1 MMDELR
7 GPELAY
13 AGEHELAGIDFGARL
28 TVPSVD
34 PAQKLFGVVGDF
46 LATRNKAAVPGMNAA
61 TDIGSDLGLD
71 SLEKVDLFIHIE
83 KSFGVPIDPDEST
96 EVATLGDLHAMIDTL
111 ENGANGVAAVAA
123 DQMVSIS
130 DLERHLIREVP
141 HFLNQVQAQAGRKL
155 DIGGRLIR
163 DFASANYLGL
173 DLDERIFDQIVRD
186 LRTWGTHPSWTRAI
200 ASPLPYAEL
209 EAMLAAMTGSADT
222 LVFPTV
228 TLIHMGILP
237 LLAREDVLF
246 LMDDRAH
253 KSIQEGVALARAKG
267 GKTAFFKHNDLADL
281 KRQLDAAAGYGAV
294 YICIDGVFSMT
305 GYEAKITAMVELC
318 RAYPN
323 STIYIDDA
331 HGFGLLGAAPSAE
344 NPYGSG
350 GGGLCRKY
358 GIDYAVDRVIYVA
371 GLSKAFSSLAAFVTC
386 RSPDEREFFST
397 ASTFVNSGPCPV
409 ASLSSAK
416 AGLAISQSDEGDAI
430 RRRVYDLSKRFV
442 DGVRDIGLVVH
453 NENYFPLISVEI
465 GSIAAVTRASQMLW
479 EDGVL
484 ITPAVYPNAPIKQ
497 SMLRFTLTA
506 ANTIDEVDAALAS
519 LEVIRDEIPSAPY
532 A

>member
-1 MMDELR
+1 MMDEFH
-7 GPELAY
+7 GPERDHSSSATLAD
-13 AGEHELAGIDFGARL
+13 LDFDPAL
-28 TVPSVD
+28 LVPAVD
-34 PAQKLFGVVGDF
+34 PAAKLIKAVSDF
-46 LATRNKAAVPGMNAA
+46 LELHNRPAVPAMSM
-61 TDIGSDLGLD
+61 DSEIGGDLGLD

-83 KSFGVPIDPDEST
+83 KSFGVSIDPDEST
-96 EVATLGDLHAMIDTL
+96 QVETLGDLCALI
-111 ENGANGVAAVAA
+111 GAHGGEARAPAGETQRA
-123 DQMVSIS
+123 ISIS
-130 DLERHLIREVP
+130 ELERHLIQEVP
-141 HFLNQVQAQAGRKL
+141 HFLNEVQAQTGRQL
-155 DIGGRLIR
+155 AIDGRSIH

-173 DLDERIFDQIVRD
+173 DLDERIFDQITQD
-186 LRTWGTHPSWTRAI
+186 LKKWGTHPSWTRAV

-209 EAMLAAMTGSADT
+209 EAMLAKMTNSPDT

-228 TLIHMGILP
+228 TLIHLGILP
-237 LLAREDVLF
+237 LLASDDVLF
-246 LMDDRAH
+246 LMDERAH

-267 GKTAFFKHNDLADL
+267 GKTAYFKHNDLDDL
-281 KRQLDAAAGYGAV
+281 RRQLDAGAHFRAI

-305 GYEAKITAMVELC
+305 GYEAKISEMVAVC
-318 RAYPN
+318 RSYPN
-323 STIYIDDA
+323 ATIYVDDA
-331 HGFGLLGAAPSAE
+331 HGFGLLGADPSPD

-358 GIDYAVDRVIYVA
+358 GIDYAADRVIYVA

-386 RSPDEREFFST
+386 RTPEERELFST

-416 AGLAISQSDEGDAI
+416 AGLAISQSEEGDAI
-430 RRRVYDLSKRFV
+430 RRKVYDLSKRLV
-442 DGVRDIGLVVH
+442 EGVRDVGLVVH
-453 NENYFPLISVEI
+453 NENYFPLVSVEI
-465 GSIAAVTRASQMLW
+465 GSITAVTRAAQILW
-479 EDGVL
+479 NDGLL

-506 ANTIDEVDAALAS
+506 ANTIEEVDAAIAS